1 MTHRERRS
9 YDHRVK
15 AQIVAAD
22 NPNLFP
28 ELEIPRATALSW
40 IRRGLGEVVTLDGD
54 LEAEAQLR
62 DLVAKLERR
71 VLMLTAV
78 LRLVLALLRI
88 SGFRLDLLRVPD
100 AEEKRRL
107 LGAVERARKTMP
119 LAAAL
124 RVLGLSAARYHDWV
138 GSQASCLLDDRSS
151 CPRSKPQSLTHQEV
165 ETIGDMV
172 QSKEYR
178 HMSIRGLALHAQR
191 IGKVFAHPGT
201 WAKLIREKGW
211 DRPRLRLH
219 PLKPKVGFRAAAP
232 NETWHIDVTII
243 KLLDGTKAFLHA
255 VIDNY
260 SRKILAWTIASILN
274 PMNTCF
280 ALKQAAACLSESET
294 KVYMD
299 SGVENLNKD
308 VDQLFEGSI
317 LERVIAQ
324 IDVTFSN
331 SLIEAWW
338 RSLKHQWLFLNHL
351 DSLATLR
358 KLIEF
363 YVAEHNQIMP
373 HSAFRGQTPDEMY
386 FGRGETVP
394 DELAARRRDA
404 RRDRVE
410 HNRDIACADCLRS
423 RTDLRQDVAA

>member
-1 MTHRERRS
+1 
-9 YDHRVK
+9 
-15 AQIVAAD
+15 
-22 NPNLFP
+22 
-28 ELEIPRATALSW
+28 
-40 IRRGLGEVVTLDGD
+40 VVTLDGD
-54 LEAEAQLR
+54 SEAEAQLR
-62 DLVAKLERR
+62 DRVAKLERR
-71 VLMLTAV
+71 VSMLTAV
-78 LRLVLALLRI
+78 LRLVLALLRG
-88 SGFRLDLLRVPD
+88 SGFKLKLIRLPD
-100 AEEKRRL
+100 AEAKRRL
-107 LGAVERARKTMP
+107 LSAVERARKIMP

-138 GSQASCLLDDRSS
+138 GSQTNCLLVDRSS
-151 CPRSKPQSLTHQEV
+151 CPRSTPQSLTHNEV
-165 ETIGDMV
+165 GSIGDMV

-211 DRPRLRLH
+211 GRPRLRLH
-219 PLKPKVGFRAAAP
+219 PPKAKVGLRAAAP
-232 NETWHIDVTII
+232 NEAWHIDVTII
-243 KLLDGTKAFLHA
+243 KLLDGTKAYLHA

-260 SRKILAWTIASILN
+260 SRRILAWTVAEKLN
-274 PMNTCF
+274 PMNTCHV
-280 ALKQAAACLSESET
+280 LQRAATGLSDHET

-299 SGVENLNKD
+299 SGVENLNQD
-308 VDQLFEGSI
+308 VDKLLEGGI

-351 DSLATLR
+351 DGLDTLR

-363 YVAEHNQIMP
+363 YVTEHNEKMP

-410 HNRDIACADCLRS
+410 HNRDIACPDCLRS
-423 RTDLRQDVAA
+423 RTDFRTDIAA